1 MQLLTKEI
9 IKKLPALRETEGQ
22 GKEAVAHVKFF
33 TPDSNWTWYGVEYDA
48 EQRMFFGLVD
58 GFEKEIGY
66 FGLDELEEIKM
77 CVAYDIDG
85 KRIDYLPTAADEQLK
100 IKPIYKIFP
109 GWKSSTQGIK
119 NVEALPEKAKDYIYA
134 LEDFIGTKISSIST
148 SPERKDTILI
158 ENPFDI

>member
-22 GKEAVAHVKFF
+22 GKEAVAQVKFF

-66 FGLDELEEIKM
+66 FGLDELEEIKGPFGLK
-77 CVAYDIDG
+77 VERDRFFD
-85 KRIDYLPTAADEQLK
+85 PTPLM
-100 IKPIYKIFP
+100 
-109 GWKSSTQGIK
+109 
-119 NVEALPEKAKDYIYA
+119 NL
-134 LEDFIGTKISSIST
+134 
-148 SPERKDTILI
+148 
-158 ENPFDI
+158 